1 MRYGTY
7 DKYKKGTLFDVLP
20 AHWPEERIHDIAKI
34 KTSNVDK
41 KSKEDE
47 DVVKLCNYLDVYNN
61 SKIDSSLDF
70 MVATASKSDIKRFTL
85 KRGDVVI
92 TKDSEDPFDIG
103 IPALINEDIDGLVCG
118 YHLTIIQSD
127 QERLLGNYLYYAL
140 EADRSKHQFTLASN
154 GVTRFGLTQQGTKN
168 LKICVPSLDEQKKI
182 ADFLDYKT
190 QQIDQ
195 LIEKKKA
202 LIEKLNEQR
211 IAVITQAVTKGL
223 DKNAKMK
230 PSGVDWLGDVP
241 EHWEVKRLRF
251 CIVTNPVKSETKS
264 VEDDDLVSFVPMDA
278 VEEYGGMDVGQTKML
293 EEVYNGYTYFK
304 ENDVVVAKITPC
316 FENGKGSIA
325 LGLTNG
331 IGFGTT
337 EFHVLRGGNKTN
349 KNFLF
354 YMTISHSFRDIGAS
368 EMLGAGG
375 QKRIPENFIKDF
387 RQGIP
392 DINEQEE
399 IVTHIEKKLNRL
411 DNMVRINKEAIDA
424 YAEYR
429 NSLITAAVTG
439 KIDVRDFDVEKDV
452 A

>member
-20 AHWPEERIHDIAKI
+20 AHWPEERIHDIAKL

-41 KSKEDE
+41 KNKEDE

-61 SKIDSSLDF
+61 SKIDSSIDF

-140 EADRSKHQFTLASN
+140 EADRSKHQFALASN

-195 LIEKKKA
+195 LIEKKKN
-202 LIEKLNEQR
+202 LIDRLKEKR
-211 IAVITQAVTKGL
+211 IAVITNAVTKGL
-223 DKNAKMK
+223 DKNTKIK
-230 PSGVDWLGDVP
+230 PSGVDWLGDIPSNWDVM
-241 EHWEVKRLRF
+241 HLNHAIRM
-251 CIVTNPVKSETKS
+251 KS
-264 VEDDDLVSFVPMDA
+264 
-278 VEEYGGMDVGQTKML
+278 
-293 EEVYNGYTYFK
+293 
-304 ENDVVVAKITPC
+304 
-316 FENGKGSIA
+316 
-325 LGLTNG
+325 
-331 IGFGTT
+331 
-337 EFHVLRGGNKTN
+337 GGNI
-349 KNFLF
+349 L
-354 YMTISHSFRDIGAS
+354 
-368 EMLGAGG
+368 
-375 QKRIPENFIKDF
+375 IPEWF
-387 RQGIP
+387 
-392 DINEQEE
+392 
-399 IVTHIEKKLNRL
+399 
-411 DNMVRINKEAIDA
+411 
-424 YAEYR
+424 
-429 NSLITAAVTG
+429 
-439 KIDVRDFDVEKDV
+439 
-452 A
+452 